1 MPYLRKRGT
10 DDLFVSTP
18 HLAARDDMLPV
29 TDEQAQEI
37 IKGQLSLKGTDF
49 SQTTSEDGKRIVT
62 KFLRKHGTNE
72 LFVYT
77 DALALR
83 ADMVPT
89 TEDQAA
95 KIKEGLVDFQKLE
108 NVQLNPMQETP
119 IPVEGRVDM
128 TEPPTPPPVPE
139 MTTPPAPQGAGTE
152 TTPPATPEV
161 RAQGSG
167 PTGPAGAGAGGPGAG
182 LSDAKQEQIAK
193 LGVMSKDEMVLF
205 AKDKFQV
212 DLDKRKSEDKVREIV
227 TGLIQ
232 DNP

>member
-10 DDLFVSTP
+10 DDIFVSTP

-29 TDEQAQEI
+29 TDEQMQEI
-37 IKGQLSLKGTDF
+37 VKGQLSLKGTDF

-62 KFLRKHGTNE
+62 KYLRKHGTNE

-77 DALALR
+77 DTLALR
-83 ADMVPT
+83 TDMVPT

-95 KIKEGLVDFQKLE
+95 KIKEGAVDYQKLE
-108 NVQLNPMQETP
+108 NVQLNPMQEP
-119 IPVEGRVDM
+119 APVEEGRVDI
-128 TEPPTPPPVPE
+128 TDL
-139 MTTPPAPQGAGTE
+139 
-152 TTPPATPEV
+152 PPATPT
-161 RAQGSG
+161 
-167 PTGPAGAGAGGPGAG
+167 PLGAGTADQETLTPPPAAPVGDGISTPDG
-182 LSDAKQEQIAK
+182 LSDAKKEQIAK
-193 LGVMSKDEMVLF
+193 LDTMGKDEMVTF

-212 DLDKRKSEDKVREIV
+212 DLDKRKSEEKIREIV